1 MPKSN
6 AYIRGVAHIRG
17 QTISV
22 IDLSM
27 AVGGPAIENI
37 KDSFII
43 IATGGLASFSGAFVA
58 AMFIGLLRTFGIVY
72 VPEIASMIPF
82 IAMVAV
88 LIWRPEG
95 LIKVGK

>member
-1 MPKSN
+1 MSLTP
-6 AYIRGVAHIRG
+6 H
-17 QTISV
+17 
-22 IDLSM
+22 M
-27 AVGGPAIENI
+27 GGTVLI
-37 KDSFII
+37 DSFII